1 MTTEVAKPIDQD
13 ALRRLV
19 ISGDISKLS
28 VEQRDEYY
36 VALCDACGIDWR
48 LRPFDYIVLNSK
60 LTLYANR
67 NCAEQLRQRHRISIS
82 ITDRKLDGDI
92 YIVTAR
98 AEMNGRYDEST
109 GAVVIGHLKGD
120 NRANAIM
127 KAETK
132 AKRRVTLSIAGT
144 GMLDETETETIPN
157 AQKFEPKDIT
167 PTSEVSDAQKQ
178 FEAERGITA
187 PVETVIEPPPE
198 PEPLPAETPE
208 QKAKREIGEQ
218 RAARMNAMPK
228 DVREYFLAAKMTPKK
243 MMDILDENE
252 DDPVRVTAWIADNPL
267 TPKTDMP
274 KQGEEGMP

>member
-1 MTTEVAKPIDQD
+1 MNEVTKPIDQD

-48 LRPFDYIVLNSK
+48 LRPFDYIVLNGK
-60 LTLYANR
+60 MTLYANR

-82 ITDRKLDGDI
+82 ITDRSLDGDI
-92 YIVTAR
+92 FIVTAR

-109 GAVVIGHLKGD
+109 GAVVIGGLKGD
-120 NRANAIM
+120 AKANAIM

-157 AQKFEPKDIT
+157 AHKVEPKDIT
-167 PTSEVSDAQKQ
+167 PKPEISEAQKEFERQKGITSEPL
-178 FEAERGITA
+178 EA
-187 PVETVIEPPPE
+187 E
-198 PEPLPAETPE
+198 PEPTETPE
-208 QKAKREIGEQ
+208 AKAKRELGEQ
-218 RAARMNAMPK
+218 RAAFMNRMPE
-228 DVREYFLAAKMTPKK
+228 DVQNYFRAFTKSGKK
-243 MMDILDENE
+243 IGDWFKI
-252 DDPVRVTAWIADNPL
+252 VADNMEDVEQIRGYMKDHPL
-267 TPKTDMP
+267 NGAVPSVMVA
-274 KQGEEGMP
+274 QGEEGLPQ

>member
-157 AQKFEPKDIT
+157 AQKYEPKDIT

-187 PVETVIEPPPE
+187 PVETVVE
-198 PEPLPAETPE
+198 PEPPTETPE
-208 QKAKREIGEQ
+208 QKAKREIGER

-228 DVREYFLAAKMTPKK
+228 DIQDYYRAKK
-243 MMDILDENE
+243 MRVGDWFKVMDENH
-252 DDPVRVTAWIADNPL
+252 DDPVQIRAYMQDHPVESASA
-267 TPKTDMP
+267 MP
-274 KQGEEGMP
+274 AQGEEGMP